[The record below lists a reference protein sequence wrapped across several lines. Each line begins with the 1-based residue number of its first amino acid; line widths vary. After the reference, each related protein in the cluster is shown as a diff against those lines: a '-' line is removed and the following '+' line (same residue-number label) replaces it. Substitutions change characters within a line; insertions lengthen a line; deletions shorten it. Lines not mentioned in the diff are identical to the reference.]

1 MFSSLP
7 YLENWSMGKHRVVK
21 DKDVLHQKVPQAE
34 TSQISKLFS
43 QLLRNT
49 INQRKG
55 AVGFAGNQVR
65 IPRHV
70 FTALIG
76 GKWRFY
82 ANAIRIGQSEKKEVE
97 ILEDCLSLPKE
108 SYLVKRFHWIAIEHE
123 LPNGNLQ
130 VDMYK
135 EMDAIIIQHE
145 MDHLNGILISDHGIR
160 QGEN

>member
-1 MFSSLP
+1 MV
-7 YLENWSMGKHRVVK
+7 KRRVVK
-21 DKDVLHQKVPQAE
+21 DIDVLHQQVHQAE
-34 TSQISKLFS
+34 TSQIPKLFS
-43 QLLRNT
+43 QLLINT
-49 INQRKG
+49 INQREG
-55 AVGFAGNQVR
+55 AFGFAGNQVR

-82 ANAIRIGQSEKKEVE
+82 ANAVLIGQSGEKEVDSVE
-97 ILEDCLSLPKE
+97 GCLSLPNE
-108 SYLVKRFHWIAIEHE
+108 SYQVKRYHWIALEHE

-145 MDHLNGILISDHGIR
+145 LDHLNGILISDHGIK
-160 QGEN
+160 QG